1 MLHDTRLSGSSK
13 TCGSVHRYGYTATLG
28 CPHMD
33 VRVSPARLS
42 GRIRAPPSK
51 SYSHRA
57 ILAGGYSDTATITG
71 VLESADTAATRRAIE
86 AFGASIIDTGVDG
99 RLEIAGFDGRPGV
112 PDDVIDCA
120 NSGTTMRLVTGSAGL
135 VDGYTVLTG
144 DASLRTRPQAPL
156 LEAIDSLGGT
166 ALSVRSDGTAPLVVR
181 GPIAGGP
188 VALPGDVSSQF
199 ISALLMA
206 GPQTDE
212 GISIELQT
220 PVKSAPYIQ
229 ITIEVLEAF
238 GVRATTVGGGYH
250 VAGQQQYR
258 RTTPYAVPGDFSSIS
273 YLATLGALCA
283 SDPVVIEGASPS
295 AQGDTAI
302 VGILEEMGASI
313 AWDRDAETLTVDAAP
328 LTAVT
333 VDVGDTPDL
342 LPTLAVLGVFAEG
355 QMCLENCGHVR
366 LKETD
371 RVAVMASALDELGV
385 DVTEEHS
392 RLCIGAA
399 PADVGGITLDG
410 AGDHRIIM
418 ALSVLATAGDVPC
431 DITGAEHVA
440 VSYPDFFEALA
451 TLGGSVE
458 RR

>member
-1 MLHDTRLSGSSK
+1 
-13 TCGSVHRYGYTATLG
+13 
-28 CPHMD
+28 MD
-33 VRVSPARLS
+33 VRIGPARLA

-86 AFGASIIDTGVDG
+86 AFGASIADTGVDG
-99 RLEIAGFDGRPGV
+99 RLTIAGFDGRPAV

-120 NSGTTMRLVTGSAGL
+120 NSGTTMRLITASAGL
-135 VDGYTVLTG
+135 VDGYSVLTG

-156 LEAIDSLGGT
+156 LQAIDALGGT
-166 ALSVRSDGTAPLVVR
+166 GLSVRSDGTAPLVVG
-181 GPIAGGP
+181 GPIAGGA
-188 VALPGDVSSQF
+188 VTLPGDVSSQF

-206 GPQTDE
+206 GAHTDE
-212 GISIELQT
+212 GITIDLQT

-238 GVRATTVGGGYH
+238 GVRATAIDGGYR

-258 RTTPYAVPGDFSSIS
+258 RTAPYAVPGDFSSIS
-273 YLATLGALCA
+273 YLAALGALCA
-283 SDPVVIEGASPS
+283 SDPVVIEGATPS
-295 AQGDTAI
+295 AQGDVAI
-302 VGILEEMGASI
+302 IGILEEMGASVE
-313 AWDRDAETLTVDAAP
+313 WDRDAETLTVEAGP
-328 LTAVT
+328 LTAVS

-371 RVAVMASALDELGV
+371 RVAVMASALGEVGV
-385 DVTEEHS
+385 EVIEEPT
-392 RLCIGAA
+392 RLCIGA
-399 PADVGGITLDG
+399 PSADIGGVTLDG

-418 ALSVLATAGDVPC
+418 ALSVLATAGDEPC
-431 DITGAEHVA
+431 VITGAEDVA
-440 VSYPDFFEALA
+440 VSYPDFFDALA

-458 RR
+458 Q